1 MRGDAA
7 HSQIAA
13 FLVGL
18 RLTHKDADPT
28 IVAACARALQSH
40 ARLIPYNHYEH
51 IQGDIVDIVGTGG
64 DGHNTYNVS
73 TTSALVAAGAGAKV
87 AKHGN
92 RAASSKSGS
101 ADLMEAQRCAISLVK
116 PEQVAQI
123 IDQTNFCF
131 LFSQTYHPA
140 MKHVASLRK
149 EIGIPTVFNLLGPMS
164 NPAKP
169 KRVVVGVHSPQ
180 IGSLMANA
188 LRLTGVQHALVVCGA
203 EKLDEIS
210 PAGETNYWRVH
221 DNGEITT
228 GTLHPTRDFGLK
240 THPLEQ
246 VKGGDCHENAEI
258 LNQLLDNQ
266 LPYDH
271 PILDFVLLNASALLV
286 VGGHA
291 TDFKHGVQLARDA
304 LASGK
309 ARNVLNAFRDAIDNS
324 L

>member
-1 MRGDAA
+1 MRGDVP
-7 HSQIAA
+7 HSQVAA

-18 RLTHKDADPT
+18 RLQEKDADPA

-40 ARLIPYNHYEH
+40 ARLIPYDNHRH
-51 IQGDIVDIVGTGG
+51 IQDDIVDIVGTGG

-101 ADLMEAQRCAISLVK
+101 ADLMEANGCAISLVK
-116 PEQVAQI
+116 PEQVASI
-123 IDQTNFCF
+123 IHKTNFCF

-140 MKHVASLRK
+140 MKNVASLRK

-180 IGSLMANA
+180 IGALMANA
-188 LRLTGVQHALVVCGA
+188 LKLTGVQSALVVCGQ

-221 DNGEITT
+221 EDGQVTT
-228 GTLHPTRDFGLK
+228 GVLHPTRDFGLK
-240 THPLEQ
+240 THSLDQ

-258 LNQLLDNQ
+258 LDQLLNNKLPLDN
-266 LPYDH
+266 
-271 PILDFVLLNASALLV
+271 PILDFVLLNSSALLV
-286 VGGHA
+286 VSGLA
-291 TDFKHGVQLARDA
+291 SDFKQGVQLARESI
-304 LASGK
+304 ASGK
-309 ARNVLNAFRDAIDNS
+309 AKAVLESFRQAIHA
-324 L
+324 